1 MSKLSDFFQ
10 KLGSDAALL
19 EAYKADPE
27 GVMQDYGLSDEEIA
41 AVMSGDKEQI
51 DSLSGDSSD
60 TQAYLIVT
68 NPDDSN

>member
-10 KLGSDAALL
+10 QLGMDAALL

-27 GVMQDYGLSDEEIA
+27 GVMQDNGLSDEEIA

-51 DSLSGDSSD
+51 DAL
-60 TQAYLIVT
+60 
-68 NPDDSN
+68 

>member
-27 GVMQDYGLSDEEIA
+27 GVMQDNGLSDEEIA

>member
-27 GVMQDYGLSDEEIA
+27 GVMQNYGLSDEEIA

>member
-10 KLGSDAALL
+10 ILGSDAALL